1 MIDEAFCLSTNPYLI
16 KSCQSDPNDSDL
28 LLINRDATSVRQL
41 SEWGMRMIQS
51 KFPRVCY
58 DKIPCEEDGQ
68 RKITLHLMVLLYNF
82 TTSKMGMNQILN
94 TFLPRYSKDSNYWL
108 NENHVDPT
116 ANELAN
122 GLLQFV

>member
-1 MIDEAFCLSTNPYLI
+1 MATND
-16 KSCQSDPNDSDL
+16 DP
-28 LLINRDATSVRQL
+28 
-41 SEWGMRMIQS
+41 
-51 KFPRVCY
+51 PRVCY
-58 DKIPCEEDGQ
+58 DKIPYEEDGQ